1 MYIVAVSSVD
11 GSIFRIH
18 GFGLAES
25 LAEFERLMMALRLH
39 VASPDQAELLAGFY
53 RKVNPENHADLT
65 PVISL
70 LELKQTAE
78 RQCQSSSK
86 SFDAGEKVFAGW
98 WKRAQPLYAALPLQQ
113 RAVPQGSGYLVEWV
127 VLSSPSG
134 ENCGGAPVRA
144 RLEVGSDGRIHRL
157 AFSLF

>member
-25 LAEFERLMMALRLH
+25 LTEFERLMTALKVH
-39 VASPDQAELLAGFY
+39 VASPEQAESLADFY
-53 RKVNPENHADLT
+53 RKVNPENQADLT
-65 PVISL
+65 PITRL

-78 RQCQSSSK
+78 RQCQSSAK
-86 SFDAGEKVFAGW
+86 SFDADEKAFAAW
-98 WKRAQPLYAALPLQQ
+98 WKRAQPLYAGLPFQQ
-113 RAVPQGSGYLVEWV
+113 KAVRHGGGYLVEWV

-134 ENCGGAPVRA
+134 ENCWWRCPTCAA
-144 RLEVGSDGRIHRL
+144 
-157 AFSLF
+157 